1 MKKCSFGENSVFSD
15 VYSQAADFGKGYTY
29 VVSAFLFVICIIA
42 IIGGIALISR
52 KAHNIKVDFVITKVT
67 ARTTPE
73 VVTQGSNSY
82 TTQKTVYDLE
92 GTVSKCPGQTFTL
105 VGYGNSVSSGQT
117 IEAWVD
123 PSCSKGEAF
132 AASDETRTLGWGIVI
147 VGVIGIILIMVRLFL
162 VRRYKGY
169 AALSGAAGA
178 ANMFKLFK

>member
-1 MKKCSFGENSVFSD
+1 MKKSSFGENSVFSD

-52 KAHNIKVDFVITKVT
+52 KAHNIKVDFVITNVT
-67 ARTTPE
+67 SRTTPE
-73 VVTQGSNSY
+73 VIIQSTDGPKQ
-82 TTQKTVYDLE
+82 TTVYDLV

-105 VGYGNSVSSGQT
+105 VGYGNFVKVGQT

-132 AASDETRTLGWGIVI
+132 AASDETHTLGWGIII
-147 VGVIGIILIMVRLFL
+147 VSIIGIILIMVRLFL
-162 VRRYKGY
+162 VKRYKGY